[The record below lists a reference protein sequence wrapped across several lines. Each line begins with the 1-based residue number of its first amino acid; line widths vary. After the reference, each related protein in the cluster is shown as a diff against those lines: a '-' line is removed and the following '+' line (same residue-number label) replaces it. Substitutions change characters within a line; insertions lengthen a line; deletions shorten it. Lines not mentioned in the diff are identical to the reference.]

1 MTGQLLL
8 CGHRVPGA
16 QAPPSTSCL
25 GAPIERWLKLLLLQ
39 TAPDPGKRGGS
50 RESGFGEFVET
61 GRVGLLVGR
70 H

>member
-16 QAPPSTSCL
+16 QAPPSTSCVDAL
-25 GAPIERWLKLLLLQ
+25 KESWLELLLLQ
-39 TAPDPGKRGGS
+39 TAPDLGKQRGG
-50 RESGFGEFVET
+50 RESGFREFVET
-61 GRVGLLVGR
+61 GRVGLLAGR

>member
-16 QAPPSTSCL
+16 QAPPSTSNV

-39 TAPDPGKRGGS
+39 TAPDLGKQGGG
-50 RESGFGEFVET
+50 RESGFSEFVET
-61 GRVGLLVGR
+61 GRVGLLAGR

>member
-16 QAPPSTSCL
+16 QAPPSTSCV
-25 GAPIERWLKLLLLQ
+25 GAPIERRLELILLQ
-39 TAPDPGKRGGS
+39 TAPDLGKQRGG
-50 RESGFGEFVET
+50 RESGFREFVET
-61 GRVGLLVGR
+61 GRVGLLAGR